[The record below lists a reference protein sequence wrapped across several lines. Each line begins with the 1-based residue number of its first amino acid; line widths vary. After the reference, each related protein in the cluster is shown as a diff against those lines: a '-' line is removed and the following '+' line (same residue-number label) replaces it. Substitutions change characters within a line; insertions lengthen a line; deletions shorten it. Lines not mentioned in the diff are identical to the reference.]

1 MRLDARM
8 ATLKVAHMGHPIL
21 RRIADPVSV
30 AELASPTF
38 QTFCDDL
45 LETMY
50 EYDGTGLAAPQVH
63 VSKRVVVLVLED
75 EAGPMFL
82 INPVITPKG
91 KEKKSGYEGCL
102 SLPAMRGRVERWDH
116 VRVVA
121 LQRDGS
127 RIAFEAYGWAARV
140 VQHECDHL
148 DAVLYI
154 DRADP
159 KSMAFLPEYRK
170 YGPLI
175 PSDEDDDDEEGG
187 DGEGEE

>member
-1 MRLDARM
+1 M

-21 RRIADPVSV
+21 RRIADPVSA

-38 QTFCDDL
+38 QAFCDDL

-75 EAGPMFL
+75 DAGPMFL

-116 VRVVA
+116 IRVVA
-121 LQRDGS
+121 VQRDGS
-127 RIAFEAYGWAARV
+127 GVAFEAYGWAARV

-175 PSDEDDDDEEGG
+175 PSDEDDEEEDE
-187 DGEGEE
+187 DVGED